1 MQESLFLTAQQVSQE
16 ARQLARELLNF
27 RDRVLPRL
35 VDANRPLADKFAC
48 AATVMADNAD
58 SLAWS
63 VAGRQNPVHLD
74 EWFDETV
81 TWDQVEKA
89 IQAAHAAQHP
99 TAQMHLLR
107 QRAVTDEE
115 LSACRWSGQ
124 RVVWSLC
131 AMVRPWPVE
140 VLDERSRLIAQWL
153 KVEASS
159 ADELRRVLLDLPR
172 RRLLRAFRRMPFDT
186 FCQLAEALVRINPEV
201 PDAVL
206 LVPTGKY
213 GPAASARASWDVP
226 CLNGLTSYLLGTAM
240 EIRANNHFGLVWRTA
255 LRPETLGNWRVFMP
269 GQVLDILYR
278 KWQVLHIMANQGADP
293 HIIVLSQK
301 RPGDTQDK
309 AGETRF

>member
-1 MQESLFLTAQQVSQE
+1 MPESLFLTALQVSRE
-16 ARQLARELLNF
+16 AQRLANELCDF

-35 VDANRPLADKFAC
+35 TEANQPLFDAFAW
-48 AATVMADNAD
+48 AATVMANNAD

-63 VAGRQNPVHLD
+63 VAARPDPVHLG
-74 EWFDETV
+74 ERSDETA

-107 QRAVTDEE
+107 WRAVTDEE
-115 LSACRWSGQ
+115 LSACRWDGQ
-124 RVVWSLC
+124 RVVWSLW
-131 AMVRPWPVE
+131 AMVWPWPVE
-140 VLDERSRLIAQWL
+140 VLDERSRQIAQWL
-153 KVEASS
+153 KVEASG
-159 ADELRRVLLDLPR
+159 ADELRRVLLDLPT

-186 FCQLAEALVRINPEV
+186 FFGLAETLVRVNPAV
-201 PDAVL
+201 PDKIL

-213 GPAASARASWDVP
+213 GPAASVRARWYVP
-226 CLNGLTSYLLGTAM
+226 GLNGPTSHLLGTAM

-293 HIIVLSQK
+293 PFIIEEHNRVQT
-301 RPGDTQDK
+301 D
-309 AGETRF
+309 